1 MENYSF
7 HIVDGI
13 VLAIIGI
20 SAVVGF
26 VRGFSR
32 EMLSIASWALALV
45 ISLYA
50 HSYTYPFWSNIIKYP
65 VLAHAATFGV
75 VFIGVLTTSLIVT
88 NGWANRIGDG
98 PLGSLD
104 RTLGLVFGVTRGGV
118 IVCLAY
124 LIMASLGE
132 TKNDVP
138 DWLKEAKSLA
148 WAEEGGVLMVGLLP
162 KQMQEPVAETVN
174 IAEEDGRKG
183 QKSSKNKPSLQP
195 QRFVTSGMAGE
206 SSTKAATAVK
216 KPATATAKSAGKPEH
231 LDQDGMDA
239 LVESVQ

>member
-1 MENYSF
+1 MEDYSF

-26 VRGFSR
+26 IRGFSR
-32 EMLSIASWALALV
+32 EMLSIGSWLLALF
-45 ISLYA
+45 IALYA
-50 HSYTYPFWSNIIKYP
+50 HSYTYPFWAKMIKYP
-65 VLAHAATFGV
+65 FLAHAATFGV
-75 VFIGVLTTSLIVT
+75 VFIGVLTTALIVT

-124 LIMASLGE
+124 LIIASLGE
-132 TKNDVP
+132 TKDDVP

-162 KQMQEPVAETVN
+162 PQMQEPVAETVN
-174 IAEEDGRKG
+174 VAGDGDDAPPSHRKD
-183 QKSSKNKPSLQP
+183 KPSLQP
-195 QRFVTSGMAGE
+195 QRFVTSSGSG
-206 SSTKAATAVK
+206 SKTTAPTA
-216 KPATATAKSAGKPEH
+216 PATKSVGKHEP
-231 LDQDGMDA
+231 LDQKGMDA
-239 LVESVQ
+239 LIESVQ

>member
-26 VRGFSR
+26 IRGFSR
-32 EMLSIASWALALV
+32 EMLSIASWLLALV

-50 HSYTYPFWSNIIKYP
+50 HSYTYPFWAKMIKYP
-65 VLAHAATFGV
+65 LLAHAATFGV
-75 VFIGVLTTSLIVT
+75 VFIGVLTTALIIT
-88 NGWANRIGDG
+88 NGWANRVGDG

-104 RTLGLVFGVTRGGV
+104 RTMGLVFGVTRGAV

-124 LIMASLGE
+124 LILASLGE

-138 DWLKEAKSLA
+138 VWLKEAKSLA
-148 WAEEGGVLMVGLLP
+148 WAEEGGVMMVGLLP
-162 KQMQEPVAETVN
+162 KQMQEPVAETVHV
-174 IAEEDGRKG
+174 ATDDDSADGHAK
-183 QKSSKNKPSLQP
+183 KEKPSLQP
-195 QRFVTSGMAGE
+195 QRFATTSGDAGKAPAPAAR
-206 SSTKAATAVK
+206 KAAT
-216 KPATATAKSAGKPEH
+216 TAKPGGKAEV
-231 LDQDGMDA
+231 LDQQGMDE
-239 LVESVQ
+239 LIESVQ